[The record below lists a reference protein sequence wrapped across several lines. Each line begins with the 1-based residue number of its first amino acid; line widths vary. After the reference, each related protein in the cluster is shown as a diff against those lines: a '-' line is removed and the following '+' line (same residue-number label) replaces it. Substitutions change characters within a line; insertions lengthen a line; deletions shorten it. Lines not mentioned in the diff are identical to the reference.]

1 MLTNTQ
7 ALMVHRGAK
16 CMISAS
22 EATRLLAGSQT
33 ALSKAQGMNVVLRSK
48 TGKTHGV
55 SHNQA
60 MMQWI
65 GAQTMLTTT
74 QAWKVKTGHKA

>member
-33 ALSKAQGMNVVLRSK
+33 ALSKSQGMNLVLRSK

-55 SHNQA
+55 NHNQA

-65 GAQTMLTTT
+65 GAQTMMTDTKM
-74 QAWKVKTGHKA
+74 WKVKTGHQA

>member
-1 MLTNTQ
+1 MRTNTQ

-22 EATRLLAGSQT
+22 EATRLLAGSNVSM
-33 ALSKAQGMNVVLRSK
+33 SKTQGINLVLHNK